1 MKLIFRNRN
10 YRLLWLAQVIS
21 GIGDVLYTV
30 AIVVTIFQQSG
41 SALMTAGVTVAIS
54 LPPFLVGPFAG
65 AIVDGYSRRRVL
77 MVMDLVRAG
86 LVGLILLL
94 GQQGE
99 LNVWL
104 GYLVVAGIA
113 TATTFYDPARL
124 ALIPSLVKPHELVQ
138 ANSIMIGTKQATMAA
153 GYILGGILILVIPFN
168 TIVSIDLVTFLVAAL
183 LVMLIRPVTKGSVEG
198 TITTRMPL
206 LRAIREGFSYL
217 RDHQIARPLV
227 VMEVFEHAPHG
238 VWTVALML
246 VFVERALGGNAT
258 DWGYQNAAF
267 FSGMFV
273 GAVIASSAAV
283 LLNRAAGWVI
293 VVNAFLSALLTFIY
307 ALSPTNLIAVL
318 LAFSFGPPMALRDVA
333 QDTLLQVT
341 VEDGMRGRVYALR
354 NMLRN
359 VVFMAAGLTF
369 AWLADF
375 VDVRQIY
382 MVAGVLYA
390 GTGLYALCNRPLRES
405 KLLESVEEPPAYG
418 DSSPSPY
425 AGDIIS

>member
-1 MKLIFRNRN
+1 MFSVNLIFRNRN

-41 SALMTAGVTVAIS
+41 SALMTAGVTVALS

-65 AIVDGYSRRRVL
+65 AIVDGHSRRSVL
-77 MVMDLVRAG
+77 IVMDLVRAG

-94 GQQGE
+94 GQQGD

-113 TATTFYDPARL
+113 TATAFYDPARL
-124 ALIPSLVKPHELVQ
+124 ALIPSLVERHELVQ

-168 TIVSIDLVTFLVAAL
+168 TIVSIDLVTFLMAAL
-183 LVMLIRPVTKGSVEG
+183 LVMLVRPAAKADALENVAMR
-198 TITTRMPL
+198 IPL
-206 LRAIREGFSYL
+206 WRAIREGLSYL
-217 RDHQIARPLV
+217 REHQIARPLV

-267 FSGMFV
+267 FSGMFT
-273 GAVIASSAAV
+273 GAVIASSAAT

-307 ALSPTNLIAVL
+307 ASSPTNLIAVL

-341 VEDGMRGRVYALR
+341 VEDRMRGRVYALR

-359 VVFMAAGLTF
+359 VVFMIAGLGF

-390 GTGLYALCNRPLRES
+390 GTGLYALLNRPLRQS
-405 KLLESVEEPPAYG
+405 KLLAIAEPVAEYTSV
-418 DSSPSPY
+418 
-425 AGDIIS
+425 